1 MSKGG
6 ARPGAGRKRTPI
18 DEKRAISLRN
28 QGMSYLKIA
37 NRFGLSQGVIR
48 YFFRKVR
55 ENGLQGS

>member
-28 QGMSYLKIA
+28 QGMSYQRIA
-37 NRFGLSQGVIR
+37 NRFGLSQGIIR
-48 YFFRKVR
+48 YFFRRIKSNVS
-55 ENGLQGS
+55 GS